1 MKKGK
6 LIVFMVTCMTVMS
19 SLVYA
24 STDVEKKPTPTT
36 PAEVTKP
43 EVTNTEVYFSL
54 EQDVFLP
61 KDMKK
66 DKKYPVVFFAHNGGA
81 DKSGWGD
88 FPEQVSKEGFLAV
101 NITWKNWDT
110 SNVEAAIEYTL
121 KKYAANIDTN
131 NVVFIGGCHGS
142 KDLLQIM
149 SKEKLGYTV
158 KTAVIISL
166 SEDDQPVI
174 DTQKLKHSPIL
185 VYYSKNDVLG
195 KDYQA
200 VNKKIAEK
208 IITEP
213 KKVIELNE
221 SAHGNDVLTQAACKD
236 EVRTN
241 IIKWIKEYTK

>member
-6 LIVFMVTCMTVMS
+6 LIVLMVTCMTVMGG
-19 SLVYA
+19 LVYA
-24 STDVEKKPTPTT
+24 STDVEKQPTPTT
-36 PAEVTKP
+36 TT

-61 KDMKK
+61 KDMNK
-66 DKKYPVVFFAHNGGA
+66 DKKYPVVFFAHNGGV
-81 DKSGWGD
+81 DKSAWGD

-110 SNVEAAIEYTL
+110 SNVEAAIDYTL
-121 KKYAANIDTN
+121 KKYVANIDTS
-131 NVVFIGGCHGS
+131 NVVFIGGCHGA

-158 KTAVIISL
+158 KTAVFLSL
-166 SEDDQPVI
+166 AEDDQPVI
-174 DTQKLKHSPIL
+174 DTQKLNHSPIL

-195 KDYQA
+195 KYYQD
-200 VNKKIAEK
+200 VTKKIAQQV
-208 IITEP
+208 ITTP

>member
-1 MKKGK
+1 MKKNK

-24 STDVEKKPTPTT
+24 STDVEKKPTPTA
-36 PAEVTKP
+36 PA

-66 DKKYPVVFFAHNGGA
+66 DKKYPVVFFAHNGGT

-101 NITWKNWDT
+101 NITWKDWDT
-110 SNVEAAIEYTL
+110 CNVEAAIGYTL
-121 KKYAANIDTN
+121 QKYAANIDTN

-158 KTAVIISL
+158 KTAVILSL

-195 KDYQA
+195 EYYQD
-200 VNKKIAEK
+200 VTKKIAQQ
-208 IITEP
+208 IITTP

-221 SAHGNDVLTQAACKD
+221 SAHGNDILTQATCKD
-236 EVRTN
+236 EVRAN